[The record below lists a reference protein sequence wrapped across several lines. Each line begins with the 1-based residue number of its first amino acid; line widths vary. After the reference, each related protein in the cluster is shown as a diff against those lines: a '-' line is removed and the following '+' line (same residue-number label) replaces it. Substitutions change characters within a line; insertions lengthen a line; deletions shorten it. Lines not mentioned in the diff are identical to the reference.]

1 MGFSSKGL
9 ILASRLIPVYMEHH
23 LMRSYREI
31 RRRKFYAGLCL
42 LLLSCGAFSQA
53 LLPSQ
58 IFAVDSLTSKLHKDS
73 LHIFRFQKF
82 RPYANIDTRNSF
94 IRKEPINIFGLQLGT
109 QINDKHVA
117 GLGLYKT
124 STLVRD
130 RTITTKDDKKIDTQR
145 ELSLAYGTVFY
156 QYVLLDKRYFEVDI
170 PVELGYGQYQLQ
182 LYNQQTGE
190 RFSNK
195 KAGMLL
201 CGAGPM
207 LTLKP
212 LKWVGISGMAGYR
225 LTYEKNHNVNLNGW
239 YFSYGLW
246 LDIRQI
252 IRDTRYYAIKKP
264 KYKKQ
269 IKELLLQ

>member
-1 MGFSSKGL
+1 MAFIAKAL
-9 ILASRLIPVYMEHH
+9 ILASRSIPEYMEHH
-23 LMRSYREI
+23 PTRSYCKT
-31 RRRKFYAGLCL
+31 RRFYTGLCL
-42 LLLSCGAFSQA
+42 LLLSCSAFSQA

-58 IFAVDSLTSKLHKDS
+58 IFAIDSLANKLHKDS

-94 IRKEPINIFGLQLGT
+94 IRNKPINVFGAQLGT
-109 QINDKHVA
+109 QINDKHVL
-117 GLGLYKT
+117 GLGFYKT
-124 STLVRD
+124 STQVHD
-130 RTITTKDDKKIDTQR
+130 FTITTKDDKKIDTQR
-145 ELSLAYGTVFY
+145 ELALSYFTAFY
-156 QYVLLDKRYFEVDI
+156 QYVLIDKRYFEVDI
-170 PVELGYGQYQLQ
+170 PVEIGYGQYQLQ
-182 LYNQQTGE
+182 LYNQQTGD

-207 LTLKP
+207 ITLKP
-212 LKWVGISGMAGYR
+212 LRWIGVSGMAGYR
-225 LTYEKNHNVNLNGW
+225 LTYERNPNINLNGL

-252 IRDTRYYAIKKP
+252 IRDTRYYMIKKP

>member
-1 MGFSSKGL
+1 MPSYM
-9 ILASRLIPVYMEHH
+9 ASRYIWYD
-23 LMRSYREI
+23 REALL
-31 RRRKFYAGLCL
+31 RRFCTGFCL
-42 LLLSCGAFSQA
+42 LMLCGSVFSQVLSPIQVRA
-53 LLPSQ
+53 
-58 IFAVDSLTSKLHKDS
+58 IDSLGLQLHTDS

-94 IRKEPINIFGLQLGT
+94 IRNKPINIFGLQLGT
-109 QINDKHVA
+109 QINDKHVV

-124 STLVRD
+124 STQVRD
-130 RTITTKDDKKIDTQR
+130 RTITTKDDKKINTQR
-145 ELSLAYGTVFY
+145 ELSLSYFTVFY

-190 RFSNK
+190 RFSNR

-207 LTLKP
+207 LTVKP
-212 LKWVGISGMAGYR
+212 LRWIGVSGMAGYR
-225 LTYEKNHNVNLNGW
+225 LTYEGSPNINLNGW

-252 IRDTRYYAIKKP
+252 IRDTRYYMVKKP

>member
-1 MGFSSKGL
+1 M
-9 ILASRLIPVYMEHH
+9 
-23 LMRSYREI
+23 
-31 RRRKFYAGLCL
+31 L
-42 LLLSCGAFSQA
+42 LLLLAGDAFSQA

-58 IFAVDSLTSKLHKDS
+58 IFAIDSLTNQLHKDS

-94 IRKEPINIFGLQLGT
+94 IRNMPINVFGVQLGT
-109 QINDKHVA
+109 QINDKHVV

-124 STLVRD
+124 STQVRD
-130 RTITTKDDKKIDTQR
+130 FTITTKNDKKINTQR
-145 ELSLAYGTVFY
+145 DLSLSYLTAFY

-170 PVELGYGQYQLQ
+170 PVELGYGEYQLQ

-190 RFSNK
+190 RFSQR

-207 LTLKP
+207 VTLKP
-212 LKWVGISGMAGYR
+212 LRWVGISGMAGYR
-225 LTYEKNHNVNLNGW
+225 LTYEKNQNINLNGL

-252 IRDTRYYAIKKP
+252 IRDTRYYLVKKP

-269 IKELLLQ
+269 IKALLLQ